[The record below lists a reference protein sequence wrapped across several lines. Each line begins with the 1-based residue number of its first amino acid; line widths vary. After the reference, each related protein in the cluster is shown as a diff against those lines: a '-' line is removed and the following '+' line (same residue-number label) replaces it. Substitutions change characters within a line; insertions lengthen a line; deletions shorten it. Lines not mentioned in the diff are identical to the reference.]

1 MANLTLNSININTN
15 GNINSPNGNTSVN
28 SSTNNTEVSDL
39 EQFYDTKTSRHA
51 SEMSESSVLGQLSP
65 RNLVPSS
72 TLPPLPNENYDME
85 NEYDDDV
92 IIVDEEPIVKVMSPM
107 FIANTDNTKQI
118 PTLNQGIVCDDDDDD
133 IDIDEED
140 IDAELE
146 TSWSFWIDR

>member
-72 TLPPLPNENYDME
+72 TLPPLPNESYDME

-92 IIVDEEPIVKVMSPM
+92 IIVDEEPIVKVMSP
-107 FIANTDNTKQI
+107 QI
-118 PTLNQGIVCDDDDDD
+118 PTLNRDIVCDDDDDD